1 MNGLTWAVCHCMD
14 LYQESKKINTIKNYF
29 IYYDLL
35 QLLENNSCN
44 TAVIV
49 TLTSPTAGGR
59 CDEML
64 VLILYMLYSHKQNT
78 SDCKLLVIQTYLSM

>member
-14 LYQESKKINTIKNYF
+14 LYQESKKINTIKNDF

-35 QLLENNSCN
+35 QLLESNSCN

-49 TLTSPTAGGR
+49 TLTSPTADGR

-64 VLILYMLYSHKQNT
+64 VLILYMLYSNKQNT